1 MISETTTL
9 LKVGK
14 IFYLGHFN
22 EELIK
27 ITTRVSYLIHYE
39 TASGRI
45 DHPPAAMPFPKR
57 HYCKVQFS
65 NTDPSMVF
73 FCFRLSV
80 AEEHEFIKDYL
91 TEMKGFDLDKESLIV
106 YNFGYNRPLPFPAIA
121 LTPNTNMTFN
131 LQTSGI
137 HAQSRRSI
145 AVVGEKYVGRFVEI
159 MLVVDRLH
167 EESQGL
173 PSDIFLQSEHGIKL
187 ENMSSHHMHEA
198 PSLVGTFIISFVQK
212 SRTHTEANE

>member
-1 MISETTTL
+1 
-9 LKVGK
+9 
-14 IFYLGHFN
+14 
-22 EELIK
+22 
-27 ITTRVSYLIHYE
+27 
-39 TASGRI
+39 
-45 DHPPAAMPFPKR
+45 MPFPKR

-80 AEEHEFIKDYL
+80 AEEHDFIKDYM
-91 TEMKGFDLDKESLIV
+91 TEMKGFDLDKESLLI
-106 YNFGYNRPLPFPAIA
+106 YNFGYDRPLPFPSIA
-121 LTPNTNMTFN
+121 LTPDSTLRIN
-131 LQTSGI
+131 LQSSGM

-145 AVVGEKYVGRFVEI
+145 VVVGEKYVGRFVEI

-173 PSDIFLQSEHGIKL
+173 PSDIFLQSEHEIKL

-198 PSLVGTFIISFVQK
+198 PSLVGTFIISYIES
-212 SRTHTEANE
+212 SRTHTEAIEY

>member
-1 MISETTTL
+1 MKNLSKSLPGYPI
-9 LKVGK
+9 
-14 IFYLGHFN
+14 N
-22 EELIK
+22 
-27 ITTRVSYLIHYE
+27 YE
-39 TASGRI
+39 RESARI
-45 DHPPAAMPFPKR
+45 NHPPPDMPFPKR
-57 HYCKVQFS
+57 HYCKVQFC

-131 LQTSGI
+131 FQTSGI

-167 EESQGL
+167 EESQTL

-187 ENMSSHHMHEA
+187 EKMSSHHMHEA
-198 PSLVGTFIISFVQK
+198 PSLVGIFMISFVQK